1 MFVKIIIYLRSCF
14 INIIV
19 FLLFYRVISSKTKQK
34 IQKSKINEL
43 SKPKEINQE
52 EMCRTV
58 SKFVIL

>member
-58 SKFVIL
+58 SKFFIL